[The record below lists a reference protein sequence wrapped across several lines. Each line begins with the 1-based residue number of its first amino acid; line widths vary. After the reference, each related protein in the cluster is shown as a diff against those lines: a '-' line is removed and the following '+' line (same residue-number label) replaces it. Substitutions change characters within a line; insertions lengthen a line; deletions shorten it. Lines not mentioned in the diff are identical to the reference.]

1 MHPKIWTGLH
11 TDGLILNSESI
22 LFVFPHLLMTLVI
35 RVILVFGGFSM
46 WYNCLWL
53 LKMYKIT
60 VKKFLMVYVN
70 VILDAKYRKMRPKAR

>member
-1 MHPKIWTGLH
+1 
-11 TDGLILNSESI
+11 
-22 LFVFPHLLMTLVI
+22 MTLVI

-60 VKKFLMVYVN
+60 VKKFFMVYVN
-70 VILDAKYRKMRPKAR
+70 VILDAKYRKMRLKAR